1 MALPVPPPMPL
12 TDAQVRFRS
21 RVAAVGAIAAW
32 TVVAL
37 LVLGNVFIELIEYNR
52 AYWGLAMV
60 AFGVSVAL
68 WIVCWL
74 EYLRERPAESSLVW
88 AFLLSTGPIL
98 GPLLF
103 YHRIWRPRYASRA
116 I

>member
-1 MALPVPPPMPL
+1 MPL
-12 TDAQVRFRS
+12 TDAQVRIRS

-37 LVLGNVFIELIEYNR
+37 LVLGNFFIELVEYNR
-52 AYWGLAMV
+52 AYRGLAML
-60 AFGVSVAL
+60 AFGASVAL

-74 EYLRERPAESSLVW
+74 EYFRERPAEYSLVW
-88 AFLLSTGPIL
+88 AFLLMTGPIL

-103 YHRIWRPRYASRA
+103 YHRIWRSRYANRA